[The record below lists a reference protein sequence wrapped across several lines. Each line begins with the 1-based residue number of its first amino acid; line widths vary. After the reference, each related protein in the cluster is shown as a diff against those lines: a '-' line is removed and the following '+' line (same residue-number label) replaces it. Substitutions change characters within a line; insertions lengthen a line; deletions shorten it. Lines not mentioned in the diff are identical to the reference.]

1 MGPFGPTR
9 HHDGSGSCSVTTLL
23 SEGEGVMTMNESRV
37 RDVMTHLVLTFR
49 PEDKIAEAAR
59 RLISNRISGA
69 PVVEGG
75 RLVGVVSEADILKA
89 YVSARKGSRSLAP
102 HPLMVLVSQAPR
114 RDVHDTTVGD
124 VMTTDVFSI
133 GPDASI
139 GDAATQIDRHGVR
152 RLPVI
157 DFEGYVVGVLTRS
170 DLVRCMARAG
180 GITDAERPL
189 EEALSSR

>member
-1 MGPFGPTR
+1 
-9 HHDGSGSCSVTTLL
+9 
-23 SEGEGVMTMNESRV
+23 MNETRV
-37 RDVMTHLVLTFR
+37 RDVMTHLVLTCR

-75 RLVGVVSEADILKA
+75 RLVGVVSEADILRA
-89 YVSARKGSRSLAP
+89 CVPARRGPRSLAP
-102 HPLMVLVSQAPR
+102 HPLVVMMSQAPR
-114 RDVHDTTVGD
+114 RDVDHTTVGD

-133 GPDASI
+133 GPGASI

-157 DFEGYVVGVLTRS
+157 DEEGYVVGVVTRS
-170 DLVRCMARAG
+170 DLVRSMASAG
-180 GITDAERPL
+180 GVTDAGRPL
-189 EEALSSR
+189 GETLSSR